1 MLLTILNWRMRSLNN
16 RFLSNLISQELVTK
30 LKEEVKDDVD
40 YKQIYED
47 IKESYALKL
56 NEIAQ
61 LKKER

>member
-1 MLLTILNWRMRSLNN
+1 MRSLNN